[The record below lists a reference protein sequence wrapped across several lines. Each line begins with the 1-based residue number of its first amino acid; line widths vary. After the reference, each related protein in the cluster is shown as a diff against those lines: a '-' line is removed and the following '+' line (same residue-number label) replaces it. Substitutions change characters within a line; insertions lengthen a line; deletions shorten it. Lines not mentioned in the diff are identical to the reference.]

1 MDDRIFFSD
10 GMCGCVPCCPQSSMQ
25 VTVLR
30 GTMGPR
36 GETGPQGPAGQ
47 TGPQGPTGA
56 QGATGPQGEQGIQ
69 GIQGVTGPTGPQGE
83 QGIQGVTGPTGPQG
97 ATGATGATGPQG
109 EQGIQG
115 VTGPTGPQG
124 IQGITGPTGPQ
135 GPTGAQG
142 ATGATGPQGE
152 QGIQGI
158 QGVTGPTGPQG
169 ATGATGATGPQGA
182 TGASAPLES
191 MTAYSTPSQQV
202 ADNAAVVF
210 DRTAL
215 QNGTAVSHA
224 DNSAQFTI
232 DQPGTYFASYN
243 GTAAPPANAQ
253 LPVSNL
259 LQFSLN
265 GTALNGAA
273 TQHVFTTANET
284 SAQSASIIFM
294 VTSTPATL
302 ELVSSGGT
310 FNYTGVTMNL
320 FKIG

>member
-1 MDDRIFFSD
+1 M
-10 GMCGCVPCCPQSSMQ
+10 
-25 VTVLR
+25 
-30 GTMGPR
+30 
-36 GETGPQGPAGQ
+36 
-47 TGPQGPTGA
+47 
-56 QGATGPQGEQGIQ
+56 
-69 GIQGVTGPTGPQGE
+69 
-83 QGIQGVTGPTGPQG
+83 TGPTGPQG
-97 ATGATGATGPQG
+97 AT
-109 EQGIQG
+109 
-115 VTGPTGPQG
+115 
-124 IQGITGPTGPQ
+124 
-135 GPTGAQG
+135 
-142 ATGATGPQGE
+142 
-152 QGIQGI
+152 
-158 QGVTGPTGPQG
+158 
-169 ATGATGATGPQGA
+169 GA

-232 DQPGTYFASYN
+232 DQPGTYFAAYN

>member
-1 MDDRIFFSD
+1 MDDRIIFPH

-47 TGPQGPTGA
+47 TGPQGATGP
-56 QGATGPQGEQGIQ
+56 QGIQGVTGPTGPQGEQGIAGPTGPQ
-69 GIQGVTGPTGPQGE
+69 GIQGVAGATGPQGPTGAQGPTGPQGE
-83 QGIQGVTGPTGPQG
+83 QGIQGVTGPTGAQG
-97 ATGATGATGPQG
+97 APGA
-109 EQGIQG
+109 
-115 VTGPTGPQG
+115 
-124 IQGITGPTGPQ
+124 
-135 GPTGAQG
+135 TGAQG
-142 ATGATGPQGE
+142 ATGATGAQ
-152 QGIQGI
+152 
-158 QGVTGPTGPQG
+158 GPTGPQG
-169 ATGATGATGPQGA
+169 ATGATGPQGPTGPQGA
-182 TGASAPLES
+182 TGPTGASAPLES

-232 DQPGTYFASYN
+232 DQPGTYFAAYN

>member
-1 MDDRIFFSD
+1 MDDRIFFPD

-56 QGATGPQGEQGIQ
+56 QGATG
-69 GIQGVTGPTGPQGE
+69 
-83 QGIQGVTGPTGPQG
+83 
-97 ATGATGATGPQG
+97 
-109 EQGIQG
+109 
-115 VTGPTGPQG
+115 
-124 IQGITGPTGPQ
+124 
-135 GPTGAQG
+135 
-142 ATGATGPQGE
+142 ATGPQGE

-169 ATGATGATGPQGA
+169 ATGATGAQGATGPQGIQGVTGPTGATGPQGA

-232 DQPGTYFASYN
+232 DQPGTYFAAYN

>member
-1 MDDRIFFSD
+1 M
-10 GMCGCVPCCPQSSMQ
+10 
-25 VTVLR
+25 T
-30 GTMGPR
+30 
-36 GETGPQGPAGQ
+36 
-47 TGPQGPTGA
+47 GPTGA
-56 QGATGPQGEQGIQ
+56 QGAPGATGPQGA
-69 GIQGVTGPTGPQGE
+69 TGATGPQ
-83 QGIQGVTGPTGPQG
+83 GPTGPQG
-97 ATGATGATGPQG
+97 ATGATGAQGATGP
-109 EQGIQG
+109 QGIQG
-115 VTGPTGPQG
+115 VTGPTG
-124 IQGITGPTGPQ
+124 
-135 GPTGAQG
+135 
-142 ATGATGPQGE
+142 
-152 QGIQGI
+152 
-158 QGVTGPTGPQG
+158 V
-169 ATGATGATGPQGA
+169 TGPQGA

-224 DNSAQFTI
+224 DNSALFTI
-232 DQPGTYFASYN
+232 DQPGTYFAAYN

-284 SAQSASIIFM
+284 SAQSASIIFT

>member
-1 MDDRIFFSD
+1 M
-10 GMCGCVPCCPQSSMQ
+10 
-25 VTVLR
+25 
-30 GTMGPR
+30 
-36 GETGPQGPAGQ
+36 TGH
-47 TGPQGPTGA
+47 
-56 QGATGPQGEQGIQ
+56 
-69 GIQGVTGPTGPQGE
+69 
-83 QGIQGVTGPTGPQG
+83 TGPQG
-97 ATGATGATGPQG
+97 A
-109 EQGIQG
+109 
-115 VTGPTGPQG
+115 
-124 IQGITGPTGPQ
+124 TGPQ

-169 ATGATGATGPQGA
+169 ATGATGA
-182 TGASAPLES
+182 SAPLES

-202 ADNAAVVF
+202 ANNAAVVF

-224 DNSAQFTI
+224 DNSALFTI
-232 DQPGTYFASYN
+232 DQPGTYFAAYN

-284 SAQSASIIFM
+284 SSQSASIIFT

>member
-1 MDDRIFFSD
+1 
-10 GMCGCVPCCPQSSMQ
+10 
-25 VTVLR
+25 
-30 GTMGPR
+30 
-36 GETGPQGPAGQ
+36 
-47 TGPQGPTGA
+47 
-56 QGATGPQGEQGIQ
+56 
-69 GIQGVTGPTGPQGE
+69 
-83 QGIQGVTGPTGPQG
+83 
-97 ATGATGATGPQG
+97 
-109 EQGIQG
+109 
-115 VTGPTGPQG
+115 
-124 IQGITGPTGPQ
+124 
-135 GPTGAQG
+135 
-142 ATGATGPQGE
+142 
-152 QGIQGI
+152 
-158 QGVTGPTGPQG
+158 
-169 ATGATGATGPQGA
+169 
-182 TGASAPLES
+182 

-224 DNSAQFTI
+224 DNSALFTI
-232 DQPGTYFASYN
+232 DQPGTYFAAYN

>member
-1 MDDRIFFSD
+1 M
-10 GMCGCVPCCPQSSMQ
+10 
-25 VTVLR
+25 
-30 GTMGPR
+30 
-36 GETGPQGPAGQ
+36 TGP

-56 QGATGPQGEQGIQ
+56 QGATGATGPQGQTGPQGIQGVTGPTGAQGIQGITGPTGPQGATGATGPQGIQGITGPTGAQGPTGPQGEQGIQ
-69 GIQGVTGPTGPQGE
+69 GVTGATGLQGATGPTGPQGE

-97 ATGATGATGPQG
+97 ATGATGATGP
-109 EQGIQG
+109 
-115 VTGPTGPQG
+115 
-124 IQGITGPTGPQ
+124 
-135 GPTGAQG
+135 
-142 ATGATGPQGE
+142 
-152 QGIQGI
+152 
-158 QGVTGPTGPQG
+158 
-169 ATGATGATGPQGA
+169 TGPQGA

-215 QNGTAVSHA
+215 QNGTAISHA
-224 DNSAQFTI
+224 DNSALFTI
-232 DQPGTYFASYN
+232 DQPGTYFAAYN

>member
-1 MDDRIFFSD
+1 M
-10 GMCGCVPCCPQSSMQ
+10 
-25 VTVLR
+25 
-30 GTMGPR
+30 
-36 GETGPQGPAGQ
+36 
-47 TGPQGPTGA
+47 
-56 QGATGPQGEQGIQ
+56 
-69 GIQGVTGPTGPQGE
+69 
-83 QGIQGVTGPTGPQG
+83 TGPTGPQG
-97 ATGATGATGPQG
+97 ATGATGPQ
-109 EQGIQG
+109 
-115 VTGPTGPQG
+115 
-124 IQGITGPTGPQ
+124 
-135 GPTGAQG
+135 
-142 ATGATGPQGE
+142 
-152 QGIQGI
+152 
-158 QGVTGPTGPQG
+158 
-169 ATGATGATGPQGA
+169 GATGATGPQGA

-224 DNSAQFTI
+224 DNSALFTI
-232 DQPGTYFASYN
+232 DQPGTYFAAYN

-284 SAQSASIIFM
+284 SAQSASIIFT

>member
-1 MDDRIFFSD
+1 M
-10 GMCGCVPCCPQSSMQ
+10 
-25 VTVLR
+25 
-30 GTMGPR
+30 
-36 GETGPQGPAGQ
+36 
-47 TGPQGPTGA
+47 
-56 QGATGPQGEQGIQ
+56 
-69 GIQGVTGPTGPQGE
+69 
-83 QGIQGVTGPTGPQG
+83 
-97 ATGATGATGPQG
+97 
-109 EQGIQG
+109 
-115 VTGPTGPQG
+115 
-124 IQGITGPTGPQ
+124 TGPTGPQ

-169 ATGATGATGPQGA
+169 ATGATGAQGATGPQGIQGVTGPTGATGPQGA

-215 QNGTAVSHA
+215 QNGTAISHA
-224 DNSAQFTI
+224 DNSALFTI
-232 DQPGTYFASYN
+232 DQPGTYFAAYN

-284 SAQSASIIFM
+284 SAQSASIIFT

-302 ELVSSGGT
+302 ELVSSGGA

>member
-1 MDDRIFFSD
+1 M
-10 GMCGCVPCCPQSSMQ
+10 
-25 VTVLR
+25 
-30 GTMGPR
+30 
-36 GETGPQGPAGQ
+36 
-47 TGPQGPTGA
+47 TGPQGPTG
-56 QGATGPQGEQGIQ
+56 
-69 GIQGVTGPTGPQGE
+69 
-83 QGIQGVTGPTGPQG
+83 PQG
-97 ATGATGATGPQG
+97 A
-109 EQGIQG
+109 
-115 VTGPTGPQG
+115 TGPTGPQG

-135 GPTGAQG
+135 G
-142 ATGATGPQGE
+142 
-152 QGIQGI
+152 I
-158 QGVTGPTGPQG
+158 QGVTGP
-169 ATGATGATGPQGA
+169 TGATGPQGA

-202 ADNAAVVF
+202 ANNAAVVF

-215 QNGTAVSHA
+215 QNGTAISHA
-224 DNSAQFTI
+224 DNSALFTI
-232 DQPGTYFASYN
+232 DQPGTYFAAYN

-284 SAQSASIIFM
+284 SAQSASIIFT

>member
-1 MDDRIFFSD
+1 MDDRIFFPD

-56 QGATGPQGEQGIQ
+56 QGATGATGPQGEQGIQ
-69 GIQGVTGPTGPQGE
+69 GIQGVTGPTGPQGATGATGP
-83 QGIQGVTGPTGPQG
+83 QGIQG
-97 ATGATGATGPQG
+97 AAGATGATGPQG

-115 VTGPTGPQG
+115 IQGVTGA
-124 IQGITGPTGPQ
+124 TGPQ

-152 QGIQGI
+152 QGIQG
-158 QGVTGPTGPQG
+158 VTGPTGPQ
-169 ATGATGATGPQGA
+169 GATGATGPQGA

-202 ADNAAVVF
+202 ANNAAVVF

-215 QNGTAVSHA
+215 QNGTAISHA
-224 DNSAQFTI
+224 DNSALFTI
-232 DQPGTYFASYN
+232 DQPGTYFAAYN

-284 SAQSASIIFM
+284 SAQSASIIFT

>member
-1 MDDRIFFSD
+1 MT
-10 GMCGCVPCCPQSSMQ
+10 GPQGIQ
-25 VTVLR
+25 GAAGAT
-30 GTMGPR
+30 GATGPQGEQGIQGIQGITGPTGPQGPTGAQGATGATGPR

-47 TGPQGPTGA
+47 TGPQG
-56 QGATGPQGEQGIQ
+56 
-69 GIQGVTGPTGPQGE
+69 
-83 QGIQGVTGPTGPQG
+83 
-97 ATGATGATGPQG
+97 ATGATGP
-109 EQGIQG
+109 
-115 VTGPTGPQG
+115 
-124 IQGITGPTGPQ
+124 
-135 GPTGAQG
+135 QG

-169 ATGATGATGPQGA
+169 ATGA

>member
-1 MDDRIFFSD
+1 M
-10 GMCGCVPCCPQSSMQ
+10 
-25 VTVLR
+25 
-30 GTMGPR
+30 
-36 GETGPQGPAGQ
+36 
-47 TGPQGPTGA
+47 
-56 QGATGPQGEQGIQ
+56 
-69 GIQGVTGPTGPQGE
+69 
-83 QGIQGVTGPTGPQG
+83 
-97 ATGATGATGPQG
+97 
-109 EQGIQG
+109 
-115 VTGPTGPQG
+115 
-124 IQGITGPTGPQ
+124 
-135 GPTGAQG
+135 
-142 ATGATGPQGE
+142 
-152 QGIQGI
+152 
-158 QGVTGPTGPQG
+158 
-169 ATGATGATGPQGA
+169 
-182 TGASAPLES
+182 ES

-232 DQPGTYFASYN
+232 DQPGTYFAAYN

-302 ELVSSGGT
+302 ELVSNGGT